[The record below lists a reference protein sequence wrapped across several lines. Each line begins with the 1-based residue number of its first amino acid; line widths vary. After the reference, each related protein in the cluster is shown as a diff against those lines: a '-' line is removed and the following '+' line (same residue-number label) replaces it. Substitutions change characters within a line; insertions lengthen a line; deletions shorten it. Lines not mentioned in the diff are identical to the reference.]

1 MAAPKPPISDSIPR
15 RARAMTASRRI
26 TVAASVL
33 LLAVLSVAA
42 WAQNHAPNPYVAV
55 EGKWGRLADGR
66 EWGSTSAIFPARD
79 GSGDIWVGERCGA
92 NSCGDRPGVDPI
104 LRFTADG
111 ELVTSF
117 GAGMIVWPHGMFVD
131 ADNNVWITDAVGFG
145 DNPRPDIGHT
155 VLQFSPD
162 GELLMTLGQAGM
174 AGDGP
179 DAFRQPSDVL
189 VASDGSIFVADG
201 HGAGGNNR
209 IVKLAA
215 DGTYLMEWGE
225 TGGEDGQ
232 FRDPHALAMD
242 SAGRLYVGDRG
253 NSRTQIFTQDGEH
266 LATWTQFG
274 RPSGLFITPDDI
286 LYSTDSESNARRNP
300 GWKRGI
306 RIGSV
311 TDGFVDFFIPDPE
324 PDQDGSGT
332 SAGEGVAVDATGA
345 VYSAEVGPQQVKKY
359 VRPR

>member
-1 MAAPKPPISDSIPR
+1 
-15 RARAMTASRRI
+15 MTARRRFI
-26 TVAASVL
+26 AFAASVVSI
-33 LLAVLSVAA
+33 AVVVAA
-42 WAQNHAPNPYVAV
+42 LAQNHAPNPYEAV
-55 EGKWGRLADGR
+55 PGKWGELPEGR
-66 EWGSTSAIFPARD
+66 EWGATSAIFPAMD

-92 NSCGDRPGVDPI
+92 NMCGDKPDIDPI

-131 ADNNVWITDAVGFG
+131 TDNNVWITDAVGFG
-145 DNPRPDIGHT
+145 ENPNPSIGHT
-155 VLQFSPD
+155 VLKFSPE
-162 GELLMTLGQAGM
+162 GELLMTLGTPGQ

-189 VASDGSIFVADG
+189 VAPDGSIFVADG
-201 HGAGGNNR
+201 HGARGNNR

-215 DGTYLMEWGE
+215 DGSFLMEWGE
-225 TGGEDGQ
+225 TGAEEGQ

-242 SAGRLYVGDRG
+242 SAGRLYVGDRA
-253 NSRTQIFTQDGEH
+253 NSRTQTFTQDGEH
-266 LATWTQFG
+266 VATWTQFG
-274 RPSGLFITPDDI
+274 RPSGLFITPDDV
-286 LYSTDSESNARRNP
+286 LYATDSESNADRNR

-311 TDGFVDFFIPDPE
+311 TDGFVDAFIPDPE
-324 PDQDGSGT
+324 PDQDNSGT
-332 SAGEGVAVDATGA
+332 SAGEGVAVDAAGA

-359 VRPR
+359 VRR